1 MTLNRV
7 LLIGATGHLGRHFVS
22 ALQEKGKEVLMLLRP
37 QTVKTTV
44 PAMRALIDVF
54 VGQGAKVV
62 EGSLEDEA
70 SVDRVCEAVDAVIS
84 CIDAGPNH
92 LLLQAALAHAAKKLG
107 PLRRIIPSQ
116 FGIDSRTYGE
126 GRVTH
131 GDSKRE
137 LQQLFD
143 SCCVPVTYVH
153 ANGFASAWAASLGQL
168 GLVAPPK
175 EQINVF
181 GDGNVKLAM
190 VAPEDIARYT
200 VRALDDVR
208 AENRHVA
215 ITPAENL
222 LTQNELIALWESKT
236 KIRLKRHTISA
247 RELDRAIMDLA
258 HRPDKVQELSVT
270 QLIRAVWID
279 GLGGKRRPDVLE
291 LTDLYPDIPY
301 QRVTSYLD
309 WFISPAQSAHSAV
322 CTSTGWCYPGN
333 AERLVRG

>member
-7 LLIGATGHLGRHFVS
+7 LVIGATGHLGRHFVA
-22 ALQEKGKEVLMLLRP
+22 ALREMGKEVLMLLRP
-37 QTVKTTV
+37 QTVKTSV
-44 PAMRALIDVF
+44 PAMRALIDMF

-70 SVDRVCEAVDAVIS
+70 SVDRACGEAEAVIS
-84 CIDAGPNH
+84 CIDAGPDH
-92 LLLQAALAHAAKKLG
+92 LLLQAALARAAKKLG
-107 PLRRIIPSQ
+107 RLRRIIPSQ

-131 GDSKRE
+131 GDSKRD

-143 SCCVPVTYVH
+143 SCDVPVTYVH
-153 ANGFASAWAASLGQL
+153 ANGFASTWAASLGQL
-168 GLVAPPK
+168 GLMEPPK
-175 EQINVF
+175 EQLNVF
-181 GDGNVKLAM
+181 GDGNVKLAI

-200 VRALDDVR
+200 VRVLDDVR

-222 LTQNELIALWESKT
+222 LTQNELIAMWESKT

-247 RELDRAIMDLA
+247 RELDRTIMDLA
-258 HRPDKVQELSVT
+258 NRPDKVKELSFT
-270 QLIRAVWID
+270 QLVRAVWID

-291 LTDLYPDIPY
+291 LTELYPDILY

-309 WFISPAQSAHSAV
+309 RFISPAQYA
-322 CTSTGWCYPGN
+322 YY
-333 AERLVRG
+333 